1 MKTKQTL
8 FESSKSYY
16 NQNKAAKF
24 DEALWNDESADFDI
38 NEFEE
43 GQRSNIIGM
52 VQQSSNA
59 NVKDQDHGA
68 RRQTANVAKAFTGRI
83 KNYLCCN

>member
-43 GQRSNIIGM
+43 G
-52 VQQSSNA
+52 
-59 NVKDQDHGA
+59 
-68 RRQTANVAKAFTGRI
+68 
-83 KNYLCCN
+83 